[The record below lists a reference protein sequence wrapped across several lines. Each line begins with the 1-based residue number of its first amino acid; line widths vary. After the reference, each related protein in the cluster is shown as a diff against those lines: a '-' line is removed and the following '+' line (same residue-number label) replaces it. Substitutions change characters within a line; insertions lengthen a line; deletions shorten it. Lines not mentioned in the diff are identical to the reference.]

1 METLKNG
8 SERALNIL
16 KNEYEKKMQEVN
28 STCKE
33 DIQKID
39 GLRSQSVQRAELY
52 KHKYQ
57 KAASQITE
65 LKEVLQMAADADQRK
80 DALVDEV
87 RASARD
93 ANDKLDRDRD

>member
-1 METLKNG
+1 M
-8 SERALNIL
+8 
-16 KNEYEKKMQEVN
+16 
-28 STCKE
+28 
-33 DIQKID
+33 
-39 GLRSQSVQRAELY
+39 QRAELY

-93 ANDKLDRDRD
+93 AKDKLDRDWD

>member
-1 METLKNG
+1 
-8 SERALNIL
+8 
-16 KNEYEKKMQEVN
+16 
-28 STCKE
+28 
-33 DIQKID
+33 
-39 GLRSQSVQRAELY
+39 VQRAELY

-93 ANDKLDRDRD
+93 AKDKLDRDRD

>member
-1 METLKNG
+1 M
-8 SERALNIL
+8 
-16 KNEYEKKMQEVN
+16 
-28 STCKE
+28 
-33 DIQKID
+33 
-39 GLRSQSVQRAELY
+39 QRAELY

-93 ANDKLDRDRD
+93 AKDKLDRDRD